1 MLFAYGRM
9 YIITKTI
16 DKMYIYL
23 KGVARMKKMLKWTL
37 ALLAMVLLGACGSS
51 NESTGKS
58 ASNTSDSQTKTAGK
72 LAAIQEKG
80 VIKVGTSAD
89 FPPFEFHTL
98 VAGKDQIVGADV
110 DMVNAIAEELGVKV
124 EWSDTDFD
132 TMLASLQAGNVDIG
146 VSGISATDERKENML
161 FTDNYYVPKQNVV
174 IKKTDMDK
182 YTKIADFKGKKV
194 GAQKGSIQE
203 GVVQAQFTD
212 SQLVAIAKIPSLV
225 MEVKSGSLDALVL
238 EDKIAASYVAQN
250 EDLVI
255 ADVEVTSTDDES
267 YSIALPKGSEDLQE
281 ELNSILKKLIEE
293 GKIAEFVEKNEALAN
308 EKAK

>member
-1 MLFAYGRM
+1 M
-9 YIITKTI
+9 
-16 DKMYIYL
+16 
-23 KGVARMKKMLKWTL
+23 MKKIMKWTV
-37 ALLAMVLLGACGSS
+37 ALLAVTLLGACGTS
-51 NESTGKS
+51 NDSTG
-58 ASNTSDSQTKTAGK
+58 TSQTNSSSTKTETEGK
-72 LAAIQEKG
+72 LAAIKDSG

-98 VAGKDQIVGADV
+98 VDGKDKIVGADV

-174 IKKTDMDK
+174 IKKDNMDK
-182 YTKIADFKGKKV
+182 YTEIADLKGMKV

-203 GVVQAQFTD
+203 GIVQAQFAD
-212 SQLVAIAKIPSLV
+212 SQLVSIAKIPSLV
-225 MEVKSGSLDALVL
+225 MEVKSSSLDALVL

-250 EDLVI
+250 ADLAI
-255 ADVEVTSTDDES
+255 ADVEVTSTNDES

-281 ELNSILKKLIEE
+281 ELNAILKKLIDE
-293 GKIAEFVEKNEALAN
+293 GKIDEFVEKNEALAN
-308 EKAK
+308 EKAE

>member
-1 MLFAYGRM
+1 
-9 YIITKTI
+9 
-16 DKMYIYL
+16 
-23 KGVARMKKMLKWTL
+23 
-37 ALLAMVLLGACGSS
+37 
-51 NESTGKS
+51 
-58 ASNTSDSQTKTAGK
+58 
-72 LAAIQEKG
+72 
-80 VIKVGTSAD
+80 
-89 FPPFEFHTL
+89 
-98 VAGKDQIVGADV
+98 
-110 DMVNAIAEELGVKV
+110 MVNAIAEELGVKV

-132 TMLASLQAGNVDIG
+132 TMLASLKAGNVDIG

-182 YTKIADFKGKKV
+182 YTEVADFKGKNV

-255 ADVEVTSTDDES
+255 ADVEVISTDDES

-293 GKIAEFVEKNEALAN
+293 GKIA
-308 EKAK
+308 

>member
-1 MLFAYGRM
+1 M
-9 YIITKTI
+9 
-16 DKMYIYL
+16 
-23 KGVARMKKMLKWTL
+23 
-37 ALLAMVLLGACGSS
+37 
-51 NESTGKS
+51 
-58 ASNTSDSQTKTAGK
+58 
-72 LAAIQEKG
+72 
-80 VIKVGTSAD
+80 
-89 FPPFEFHTL
+89 
-98 VAGKDQIVGADV
+98 AGKDQIVGADV

-182 YTKIADFKGKKV
+182 YTEIADFKGKKV

>member
-1 MLFAYGRM
+1 
-9 YIITKTI
+9 
-16 DKMYIYL
+16 
-23 KGVARMKKMLKWTL
+23 MKKIMKWTV
-37 ALLAMVLLGACGSS
+37 ALLAVTLLGACGTS
-51 NESTGKS
+51 NDSTG
-58 ASNTSDSQTKTAGK
+58 TSQTNSSSTKTETEGK
-72 LAAIQEKG
+72 LAAIKDSG

-98 VAGKDQIVGADV
+98 VDGKDKIVGADV

-174 IKKTDMDK
+174 IKKDNMDK
-182 YTKIADFKGKKV
+182 YTEIADLKGMKV

-203 GVVQAQFTD
+203 GIVQAQFAD
-212 SQLVAIAKIPSLV
+212 SQLVSIAKIPSLV
-225 MEVKSGSLDALVL
+225 MEVKSSSLDALVL

-250 EDLVI
+250 ADLAI
-255 ADVEVTSTDDES
+255 ADVEVTSTNDES

-281 ELNSILKKLIEE
+281 ELNAILKKLIDE
-293 GKIAEFVEKNEALAN
+293 GKIDEFVEKNEALAN
-308 EKAK
+308 EKAE